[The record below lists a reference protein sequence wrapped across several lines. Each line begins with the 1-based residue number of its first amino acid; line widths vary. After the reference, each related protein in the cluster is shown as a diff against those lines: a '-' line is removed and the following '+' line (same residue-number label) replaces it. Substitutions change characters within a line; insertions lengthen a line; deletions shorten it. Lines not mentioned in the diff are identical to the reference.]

1 MINPLLLIILPLAVA
16 PVVYVLRR
24 WSALSSLLAA
34 ATTFLVARLYLS
46 TPFGW
51 SSQMWG
57 REMALQAPD
66 RLLLAFIFALAGVMF
81 LFAWRIPQGWSVPP
95 FGLVILSLLSTAL
108 MLRSFLLAVLL
119 LEIAA
124 AITVF
129 LIQGGRRGSI
139 RAALRYL
146 TMMALALP
154 PLLFTSRLFA
164 LHVLNPGDVGLVR
177 LTVALLA
184 VGFGLLLGAVPFQA
198 WLSALGSEAPPIVT
212 AFVCSVV
219 NGAVVFLMLSLLQS
233 YPWLMV
239 DSPLQR
245 ILTLAGLLT
254 ACVGGLLAFSQQD
267 FGRLLAYAALSDLGF
282 ILLSLGRGEWSGAV
296 FQLLSRSLAVTLAAM
311 GLSLVR
317 HYVTSDA
324 FEELGGVAR
333 RMPFAVL
340 GLVGGGL
347 ALAGFPLTGGF
358 VGRWLLYGADFQE
371 GFFIVALILAG
382 GGVAGGYLRGLKAA
396 LGPAGDLASRLEM
409 RREPILAIALILL
422 LTAFCLVMGLY
433 PRPILYVIS
442 SVIKTYNFTV
452 P

>member
-24 WSALSSLLAA
+24 RSALSSLLAA

-51 SSQMWG
+51 SSQIWG
-57 REMALQAPD
+57 REMALEAPD
-66 RLLLAFIFALAGVMF
+66 RLLVAFVFALAGVTF
-81 LFAWRIPQGWSVPP
+81 LFAGRIPQGWSLPP

-108 MLRSFLLAVLL
+108 MLRSFPLAILT

-124 AITVF
+124 AFTVF
-129 LIQGGRRGSI
+129 LIQGGRGGSI

-146 TMMALALP
+146 IMMALAIP
-154 PLLFTSRLFA
+154 PLMFASRLFE
-164 LHVLNPGDVGLVR
+164 LHVLNPGDLGLVR
-177 LTVALLA
+177 LTVVLLA
-184 VGFGLLLGAVPFQA
+184 VGFGLLLGAVPFQT
-198 WLSALGSEAPPIVT
+198 WLSALGTEAPPMVT

-219 NGAVVFLMLSLLQS
+219 NGVVFSLMLGLLQRQA
-233 YPWLMV
+233 WLMV

-245 ILTLAGLLT
+245 TLTLAGLLT
-254 ACVGGLLAFSQQD
+254 ACVGGLLAFSQRD

-282 ILLSLGRGEWSGAV
+282 ILLSLGRAEWDGAM
-296 FQLLSRSLAVTLAAM
+296 FQLLNRSLAITLAAM
-311 GLSLVR
+311 GLGLVR
-317 HYVTSDA
+317 YYVTTDA
-324 FEELGGVAR
+324 FHELSGVAR

-347 ALAGFPLTGGF
+347 WLAGFPLTGGF

-371 GFFIVALILAG
+371 GFVIVALILAG
-382 GGVAGGYLRGLKAA
+382 GGVAVGYLRGLKAT
-396 LGPAGDLASRLEM
+396 LGSSGDFASRLEM
-409 RREPILAIALILL
+409 KREPILAVALILL
-422 LTAFCLVMGLY
+422 LIVLCLVMGLY
-433 PRPILYVIS
+433 PRPILFVIS
-442 SVIKTYNFTV
+442 SVMRTYTFAV

>member
-34 ATTFLVARLYLS
+34 ATTLLVARLYLS

-51 SSQMWG
+51 SSQIWG
-57 REMALQAPD
+57 REMALEAPD
-66 RLLLAFIFALAGVMF
+66 RLLLAFVFALAGGMF
-81 LFAWRIPQGWSVPP
+81 LFVWRIPQGWSLPP

-108 MLRSFLLAVLL
+108 MLRNFLLAVLL

-124 AITVF
+124 AFTVF

-146 TMMALALP
+146 IMMALAIP
-154 PLLFTSRLFA
+154 PFLFTSRLFD
-164 LHVLNPGDVGLVR
+164 LHALNPGDLGLVR
-177 LTVALLA
+177 LTVVLLS
-184 VGFGLLLGAVPFQA
+184 VGFGLLLGVVPFQA
-198 WLSALGSEAPPIVT
+198 WLSALGTEALPIVT

-219 NGAVVFLMLSLLQS
+219 NGVVFFLMLGLLQRYS
-233 YPWLMV
+233 WLMV
-239 DSPLQR
+239 DSPAQR

-254 ACVGGLLAFSQQD
+254 ACAGGLLAFSQQD
-267 FGRLLAYAALSDLGF
+267 LGRLLAYAALSDLGF
-282 ILLSLGRGEWSGAV
+282 ILLSLGRAEWGGAV
-296 FQLLSRSLAVTLAAM
+296 FQFLNRSLAVTLAAM

-317 HYVTSDA
+317 YYVTSDA
-324 FEELGGVAR
+324 FHELSGVAR

-347 ALAGFPLTGGF
+347 SLAGFPLTGGF
-358 VGRWLLYGADFQE
+358 VGRWLLYRPDFQE
-371 GFFIVALILAG
+371 VFFTVALILAG
-382 GGVAGGYLRGLKAA
+382 AGVAIGYLRGLKAM
-396 LGPAGDLASRLEM
+396 LGPSGDFASHLEL
-409 RREPILAIALILL
+409 RREPILAIALIVL
-422 LTAFCLVMGLY
+422 LTVLCLVMGLY
-433 PRPILYVIS
+433 PRLILPVIS
-442 SVIKTYNFTV
+442 SVIKTYTFAA